1 MRITQVRQ
9 TIIAIPQHRAY
20 RSSWRRSGH
29 GTTALQAVLVE
40 VDTDEGITGI
50 GESPVV
56 WAGRAEVTRALM
68 AGVEHLVVGADPLEP
83 DIIRRRLYAE
93 TGMAHLGTQ
102 GISWALS
109 GLDTALWDIVGRVA
123 GQPLHRLWG
132 GAWRDRSAFYADL
145 VPGEPNAMAEDAQA
159 CVERGFRTLYLK
171 VGFAPDI
178 DEARVR
184 AVRAAVGDGPRIR
197 IDANAAWSPALALR
211 MLQRLSSHGIEYAE
225 QPLPAGDP
233 AEMARLRARSPVPI
247 LAHESSLTL
256 EGTLAVLRHGA
267 ADALQ
272 LDPRFDAGIAG
283 ARTAAQ
289 VAEAAGLPVVTHTF
303 GETGVGTALML
314 QLHAAHRNFVLDNQT
329 YYPNLTDDVILGGRL
344 EFDGPFLAVPT
355 GPGLGVELDRERVAH
370 WAAYY
375 ESEIAGRVPQ
385 ELGDR
390 YYDRDYLI
398 RPHI

>member
-1 MRITQVRQ
+1 VRVTRIRQ
-9 TIIAIPQHRAY
+9 TIVAIPQRRAY

-29 GTTALQAVLVE
+29 GTTALQSVLVE
-40 VDTDEGITGI
+40 IDTDEGITGI

-56 WAGRAEVTRALM
+56 WAGQADVTRALI
-68 AGVEHLVVGADPLEP
+68 AGVEHLVVGADPLET

-109 GLDTALWDIVGRVA
+109 GIDTALWDIVGRVA

-132 GAWRDRSAFYADL
+132 GAWRDRSAFYA
-145 VPGEPNAMAEDAQA
+145 
-159 CVERGFRTLYLK
+159 ERGFRTMYLK
-171 VGFAPDI
+171 VGFAPEL

-184 AVRAAVGDGPRIR
+184 AVRAAIGDGPRIR

-211 MLQRLSSHGIEYAE
+211 MLQRLDGLGLEYAE

-233 AEMARLRARSPVPI
+233 AEMARLRARSPVPL
-247 LAHESSLTL
+247 LAHESSLSL
-256 EGTLAVLRHGA
+256 EGSLSIIRAGG

-272 LDPRFDAGIAG
+272 LDPRFDSGIAG

-329 YYPNLTDDVILGGRL
+329 YYPNLTDDVILGGPL

-355 GPGLGVELDRERVAH
+355 GPGLGVDLDRERVSH

-375 ESEIAGRVPQ
+375 ESEVAGRAPQ
-385 ELGDR
+385 ELDDR